1 MLHAQI
7 VERSEVKAS
16 FLLNLVLAMAFAAA
30 AAYAYEFAKMPNVA
44 HAIAWQ
50 IASIIGQM
58 ITLLLTR
65 EALRSWK
72 QLRALPEEIHEQRAP
87 SATASGE
94 AAQRE
99 GRLRPGALL
108 DFLQAKLDAAA
119 AAFNRMAESEGGETM
134 QTTAKANTFSRMD
147 AERERLRKA
156 GFTDEEIKQILI
168 ARETGA
174 AQGMSGG
181 GHGVLSGVLS
191 NLAAVMTHA
200 RNFIP
205 SLVADLARML
215 NRRLPFSARIEAVFL
230 LVAKC
235 AVIGVLAYVVQLEF
249 VTLKAN
255 AQRARAEAC
264 ETTMK
269 ALIGSSTWNELLNG
283 TATRKIEEA
292 CGK

>member
-1 MLHAQI
+1 MLHAHI
-7 VERSEVKAS
+7 VDRSELKQS
-16 FLLNLVLAMAFAAA
+16 FGLNLVLAMAFAAA
-30 AAYAYEFAKMPNVA
+30 AAYAYEFAQMPNVA
-44 HAIAWQ
+44 HANAWQ

-72 QLRALPEEIHEQRAP
+72 QLRALPEEIPEQRAP
-87 SATASGE
+87 SARARGE
-94 AAQRE
+94 AAPRE
-99 GRLRPGALL
+99 GRLRPRALL

-134 QTTAKANTFSRMD
+134 QTTAKTEAPAFSRID

-174 AQGMSGG
+174 AQGMGG

-200 RNFIP
+200 RNFLP
-205 SLVADLARML
+205 SLAVDLARML
-215 NRRLPFSARIEAVFL
+215 SRRVPPLQRMEAAFN

-235 AVIGVLAYVVQLEF
+235 AVIVVLAYVVELEF
-249 VTLKAN
+249 VTLQAN
-255 AQRARAEAC
+255 MRRAKAEAC

-269 ALIGSSTWNELLNG
+269 ALIDSSPLMELGN
-283 TATRKIEEA
+283 ASMNKKIDEV
-292 CGK
+292 CK